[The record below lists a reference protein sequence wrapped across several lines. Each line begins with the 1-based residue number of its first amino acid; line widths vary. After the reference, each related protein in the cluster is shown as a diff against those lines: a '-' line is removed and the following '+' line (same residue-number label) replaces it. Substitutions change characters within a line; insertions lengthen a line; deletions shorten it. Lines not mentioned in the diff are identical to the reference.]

1 MSRMLGIALA
11 AVFMLTIAT
20 LATAADEAKIKAN
33 LDKLPAADRT
43 LAEAQKFCAIENKSR
58 LGSMGAPIKLM
69 IEDKPV
75 FICCGGC
82 KEKALANPKQTLA
95 TVEKLKAAN
104 APKPK
109 S

>member
-1 MSRMLGIALA
+1 MLFVSAM
-11 AVFMLTIAT
+11 VV
-20 LATAADEAKIKAN
+20 TAADADQEAKIKAN
-33 LDKLPAADRT
+33 LDKLPAADRP
-43 LAEAQKFCAIENKSR
+43 LAEAQKLCPIKADSR

-82 KEKALANPKQTLA
+82 KEKALAYPKETLA